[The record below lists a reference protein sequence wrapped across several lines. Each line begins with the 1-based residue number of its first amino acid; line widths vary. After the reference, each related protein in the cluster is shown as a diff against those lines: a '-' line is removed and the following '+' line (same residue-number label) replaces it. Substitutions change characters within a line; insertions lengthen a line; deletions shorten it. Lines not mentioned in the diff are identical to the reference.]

1 MSALGEIDVIF
12 AEIITALIRLFSDV
26 ITSVI
31 ILEKVVTIESD
42 RPKPSSL

>member
-26 ITSVI
+26 ITNVI
-31 ILEKVVTIESD
+31 ILEKVVTIESG
-42 RPKPSSL
+42 RPRPTSL